1 MTDVAESHPSLERF
15 GGFEHNCFERR
26 DLRLYNAPVLGAA
39 YLLARWAVSRPVRI
53 AWLAYLQTSMLRY
66 EYLASRGEIE
76 RGVPDAAVVRPADK
90 KAARGSPMS
99 PSTVR
104 LALILTRRSMPYF
117 NVDHELDG
125 LGPLGEAEWTDLID
139 TALRIDIFL
148 CSRPRFSETMR
159 ALPRYPQGDLGADS
173 YLFLVNF
180 LSILGLRSE
189 LSAGPRGYL
198 QRKINIVL
206 HSLGLNVDAVR
217 ADLYRVQDEIGRRQI
232 PSSRLGLEPIDVSI
246 ALFGTELQAAWE
258 LARTL
263 EVLEPAKA
271 TDSGPEGSGQ
281 AEPQPQF

>member
-1 MTDVAESHPSLERF
+1 MTDVAEPHLSLERF
-15 GGFEHNCFERR
+15 GGFEHNCFEQR
-26 DLRLYNAPVLGAA
+26 DLRLYNVPVVGAG
-39 YLLARWAVSRPVRI
+39 YLLARWFASRPLRI

-76 RGVPDAAVVRPADK
+76 RGVPDAAVVHLAGAE
-90 KAARGSPMS
+90 AARGAPMS

-104 LALILTRRSMPYF
+104 LALMLVRRTMPYF

-125 LGPLGEAEWTDLID
+125 LGPLDEAEWTDLID

-159 ALPRYPQGDLGADS
+159 MLPRYPHADLGTDG

-189 LSAGPRGYL
+189 LGAGSRGYL

-206 HSLGLNVDAVR
+206 HSLGLNVDALR
-217 ADLYRVQDEIGRRQI
+217 GDLYRVQDEIGRREI
-232 PSSRLGLEPIDVSI
+232 PSSRVGLEPIDVSI
-246 ALFGTELQAAWE
+246 ALFETELQAAWE

-263 EVLEPAKA
+263 EVLELAKA
-271 TDSGPEGSGQ
+271 TDSDPEDSGQ

>member
-1 MTDVAESHPSLERF
+1 MSDVSGTRLSLEPF
-15 GGFEHNCFERR
+15 AGFEHNCFERH
-26 DLRLYNAPVLGAA
+26 DLRLYNVPVVGAG
-39 YLLARWAVSRPVRI
+39 YLLARWAASRQVRL
-53 AWLAYLQTSMLRY
+53 AWLAYLQTSMLRH

-76 RGVPDAAVVRPADK
+76 RDAPDAGVVRLAGEE
-90 KAARGSPMS
+90 AARGSPMS

-125 LGPLGEAEWTDLID
+125 LGPLDEAEWTDLID
-139 TALRIDIFL
+139 MAFRIDIFL

-159 ALPRYPQGDLGADS
+159 ALPGYPHADLGADG

-189 LSAGPRGYL
+189 LGAGSRGYL
-198 QRKINIVL
+198 QRKINVVL
-206 HSLGLNVDAVR
+206 HSLGLNVDALR
-217 ADLYRVQDEIGRRQI
+217 ADLYRVQDEIGRRDI
-232 PSSRLGLEPIDVSI
+232 PSSRVGLEPIDVSI
-246 ALFGTELQAAWE
+246 ALFETELQAAWE

-263 EVLEPAKA
+263 EVLQLAKA
-271 TDSGPEGSGQ
+271 RDSGPEGGGQ